1 MHRNSRNLAVL
12 VFVALSLP
20 FTLGLATLAPKTEAA
35 PSDAF
40 YLKWKEWSAP
50 GGGMGFVV
58 GDLYHT
64 GVDAIVK
71 AGNGRTVAL
80 NGTSVHL
87 SNEERIL
94 WDVQT
99 PGVSSTNQ
107 PQMADLDGDGY
118 LEIVVPIL
126 DSPAGF
132 YILSHDGTV
141 VDKIIP
147 NTWGGRSDNG
157 PIIGDIDG
165 SGFPTIFFAS
175 MTYVE
180 VTDDSNTTG
189 RLVSYKYDVASG
201 NYTERAR
208 TKLWHPC
215 SGGLSL
221 ADADHDGQFELYM
234 GDRDMYL
241 SVSTDRGY
249 GGGVIAFWA
258 SNLKEIWRSPDL
270 LVSSHKPMLAD
281 VNGDGRLDVIVTL
294 QRGGLAVLDSKDGHP
309 IRKTQN
315 LAGINDGNPVSG
327 HYQSSVYDVN
337 RDGNLDIL
345 MADGDHDITH
355 DLVVWDLVDWREV
368 ARIPGNVNNSSYS
381 YYYPGFTGVGQMIFG
396 PQVGPVTS
404 YGSMDIVA
412 TNYTHLFVFDGTH
425 DPSSDGT
432 YPIVWMSGNLSD
444 MYPPEAARG
453 NALLYPVMKDIDGDD
468 YVEIIVATQGGF
480 VYCFGT
486 QGVEHSTP
494 RGEVQFY
501 SELRLGAAEYV
512 PPPWEL
518 SESSPIISG
527 QWPSNWER
535 LVPIDITQLF
545 FSLKAPQGRLMNY
558 YVTTSPNIGGG
569 SATGISDGTHS
580 INVADLDYSEAY
592 TWQVKVTDGTTWTNR
607 TFFFETEFADRLN
620 RLPTQGAPIIRWSGG
635 NLVARNQSTFDADGD
650 PVVNTYRWYRND
662 VKATNLLMSFDT
674 MSQTTVKDY
683 SGYGNDGTIFED
695 VSWLRNGVVGG
706 AYQFSGGYIRVPD
719 ANSLDGSNSWTEM
732 SAEAWVN
739 VSPSQGGYSTRIL
752 FKQPVYELGID
763 SGGNLFAGVWTYK
776 RVVTDDE
783 LNATVAVYEST
794 RAWISKGTWHHVT
807 FTYRSDDALSLYIDG
822 QLVASTYHSGPIQR
836 STQPLIIGWFN
847 SFRGSMDEVRIL
859 PRSLSPEQ
867 IVQDYEQSKNG
878 LSSSSTIVSQE
889 IQGGI
894 GWRCEVIPNDGYLDV
909 VLHQDKTPPTTT
921 NDYDGQWHKADFAIN
936 MNASDIRTGAADTYY
951 RINNGTQMSV
961 KEDGEP
967 LITVGGANNTLEYW
981 SVDRAGNV
989 EAHNILIG
997 IKLDKIDPTGW
1008 IRINS
1013 GVAYT
1018 NSTSVVLGLNA
1029 SDSLSGV
1036 AQVRYSSHWVWGSEA
1051 WESYSPTRAW
1061 TLGTWTGNH
1070 TVYYQIRDNANNTKS
1085 YQAPIFLDLS
1095 PPEGSLIIGN
1105 GTQASTDTPNVILHL
1120 NYSDSGS
1127 GVDKI
1132 RIGLIA
1138 GNGSPTWGSWVDTS
1152 STVTFDLG
1160 SGNGN
1165 KTVLYQV
1172 RDMAGQLS
1180 SIYSKSIMLTQS
1192 SVAGLPTWG
1201 VPLIIAGVATASL
1214 ASVLMV
1220 KRRRA
1225 KRS

>member
-1 MHRNSRNLAVL
+1 
-12 VFVALSLP
+12 
-20 FTLGLATLAPKTEAA
+20 
-35 PSDAF
+35 
-40 YLKWKEWSAP
+40 
-50 GGGMGFVV
+50 
-58 GDLYHT
+58 
-64 GVDAIVK
+64 
-71 AGNGRTVAL
+71 
-80 NGTSVHL
+80 
-87 SNEERIL
+87 
-94 WDVQT
+94 
-99 PGVSSTNQ
+99 
-107 PQMADLDGDGY
+107 
-118 LEIVVPIL
+118 
-126 DSPAGF
+126 
-132 YILSHDGTV
+132 
-141 VDKIIP
+141 
-147 NTWGGRSDNG
+147 
-157 PIIGDIDG
+157 
-165 SGFPTIFFAS
+165 
-175 MTYVE
+175 
-180 VTDDSNTTG
+180 
-189 RLVSYKYDVASG
+189 
-201 NYTERAR
+201 
-208 TKLWHPC
+208 
-215 SGGLSL
+215 
-221 ADADHDGQFELYM
+221 
-234 GDRDMYL
+234 
-241 SVSTDRGY
+241 
-249 GGGVIAFWA
+249 
-258 SNLKEIWRSPDL
+258 
-270 LVSSHKPMLAD
+270 
-281 VNGDGRLDVIVTL
+281 
-294 QRGGLAVLDSKDGHP
+294 
-309 IRKTQN
+309 
-315 LAGINDGNPVSG
+315 
-327 HYQSSVYDVN
+327 
-337 RDGNLDIL
+337 
-345 MADGDHDITH
+345 
-355 DLVVWDLVDWREV
+355 
-368 ARIPGNVNNSSYS
+368 
-381 YYYPGFTGVGQMIFG
+381 
-396 PQVGPVTS
+396 
-404 YGSMDIVA
+404 
-412 TNYTHLFVFDGTH
+412 
-425 DPSSDGT
+425 
-432 YPIVWMSGNLSD
+432 
-444 MYPPEAARG
+444 
-453 NALLYPVMKDIDGDD
+453 
-468 YVEIIVATQGGF
+468 
-480 VYCFGT
+480 
-486 QGVEHSTP
+486 
-494 RGEVQFY
+494 
-501 SELRLGAAEYV
+501 
-512 PPPWEL
+512 
-518 SESSPIISG
+518 
-527 QWPSNWER
+527 
-535 LVPIDITQLF
+535 
-545 FSLKAPQGRLMNY
+545 
-558 YVTTSPNIGGG
+558 
-569 SATGISDGTHS
+569 
-580 INVADLDYSEAY
+580 
-592 TWQVKVTDGTTWTNR
+592 
-607 TFFFETEFADRLN
+607 
-620 RLPTQGAPIIRWSGG
+620 
-635 NLVARNQSTFDADGD
+635 
-650 PVVNTYRWYRND
+650 
-662 VKATNLLMSFDT
+662 
-674 MSQTTVKDY
+674 
-683 SGYGNDGTIFED
+683 
-695 VSWLRNGVVGG
+695 
-706 AYQFSGGYIRVPD
+706 
-719 ANSLDGSNSWTEM
+719 
-732 SAEAWVN
+732 
-739 VSPSQGGYSTRIL
+739 
-752 FKQPVYELGID
+752 
-763 SGGNLFAGVWTYK
+763 
-776 RVVTDDE
+776 
-783 LNATVAVYEST
+783 
-794 RAWISKGTWHHVT
+794 
-807 FTYRSDDALSLYIDG
+807 
-822 QLVASTYHSGPIQR
+822 
-836 STQPLIIGWFN
+836 
-847 SFRGSMDEVRIL
+847 MDEVRIL

-867 IVQDYEQSKNG
+867 IAQDYEQSKNG